1 MTRPLTEKE
10 QLISK
15 LTGIYDQLEELD
27 LALEAS
33 FSDLR
38 MNLEREQQEK
48 IADCNQKMIH
58 LENIIDSISMGA
70 EKINVRAVNL
80 PYRKTIPV

>member
-1 MTRPLTEKE
+1 MTQPLTEKE
-10 QLISK
+10 QLITK
-15 LTGIYDQLEELD
+15 LTGIYNQLEELD
-27 LALEAS
+27 LALETS

-38 MNLEREQQEK
+38 MNMEREQHNRL
-48 IADCNQKMIH
+48 ADCNQKMIQ